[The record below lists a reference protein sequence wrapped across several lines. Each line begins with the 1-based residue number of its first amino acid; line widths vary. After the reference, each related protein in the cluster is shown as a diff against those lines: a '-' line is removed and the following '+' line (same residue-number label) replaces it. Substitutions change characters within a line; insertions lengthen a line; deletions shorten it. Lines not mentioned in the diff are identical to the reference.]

1 MPGKTVS
8 KSIAAKG
15 PAKKATPRA
24 NSAAATARK
33 RTVKAAATVKP
44 KPKAAP
50 KLSTANKSA
59 TTRRA
64 VKRTRKTAPPAAP
77 AAALDPAAFREAV
90 ARLAYQLW
98 EQRGRPWG
106 TAELDWRQ
114 AEQEI
119 GIARRI

>member
-1 MPGKTVS
+1 MIHMPGKTVS

-15 PAKKATPRA
+15 PAKKATSRA
-24 NSAAATARK
+24 NSATATPRK

-44 KPKAAP
+44 KAKAAP
-50 KLSTANKSA
+50 KLSTAKKSA

-64 VKRTRKTAPPAAP
+64 VKRTRMTALP

-98 EQRGRPWG
+98 EQKGHPEG
-106 TAELDWRQ
+106 SAEQDWRQ

-119 GIARRI
+119 GIAQRI

>member
-15 PAKKATPRA
+15 TAKKATSRA
-24 NSAAATARK
+24 NSATATPRK
-33 RTVKAAATVKP
+33 RTVTAAATVKP
-44 KPKAAP
+44 KAKSAP
-50 KLSTANKSA
+50 KLSAPNKSA

-77 AAALDPAAFREAV
+77 AAVLDPAAFREAV

-98 EQRGRPWG
+98 EQKGHPG
-106 TAELDWRQ
+106 GSAEQDWRQ